1 MDWNAAIETNRE
13 ALRRVLAMLVAMV
26 GSGPLGGTKS
36 PETGL
41 SGERTPEAMAGARP
55 TLPRYLHR
63 AVLAL
68 LRPAEA
74 AARRLVIIV
83 ARDLAA
89 PPSAPR
95 LGRRSAAR
103 GGAAVAA
110 PRHTRPLCLPLF
122 DPLPRWN
129 RRHRPAAAG
138 MPRISFPGFTTPQP
152 IPHPPNDFDR
162 VGATR
167 LAARLAAL
175 GRALDDLPRQ
185 ATRFARW
192 RDARDVRRRRLETG
206 ASRRIG
212 RVSALRPG
220 RPPGLKPARRDGWAH
235 EVHAVLDTVHG
246 LAFWALEPA
255 DTS

>member
-129 RRHRPAAAG
+129 RRQCNAAAG
-138 MPRISFPGFTTPQP
+138 MPRISFPGFTQPAP
-152 IPHPPNDFDR
+152 IPQPPNDFDR

-167 LAARLAAL
+167 LASRLAAL

-192 RDARDVRRRRLETG
+192 RAARDARRRRLESG

-220 RPPGLKPARRDGWAH
+220 RPPGLKPARRNGWAH

>member
-74 AARRLVIIV
+74 AARRLVIVV
-83 ARDLAA
+83 ARDLVV
-89 PPSAPR
+89 PPSTPR
-95 LGRRSAAR
+95 LGRRPAAR
-103 GGAAVAA
+103 GGAAVAE
-110 PRHTRPLCLPLF
+110 PRRTRPLCLPLF

-129 RRHRPAAAG
+129 RRHRPAAG
-138 MPRISFPGFTTPQP
+138 MPRISFPGFTAPQP
-152 IPHPPNDFDR
+152 IPQPPNDFDR

-167 LAARLAAL
+167 LALRLAAL

-192 RDARDVRRRRLETG
+192 RDARDARRRRLETG
-206 ASRRIG
+206 ASRRIS

-220 RPPGLKPARRDGWAH
+220 RPPGLNPARRNGWAH

>member
-13 ALRRVLAMLVAMV
+13 ALRRVLAMLVALV
-26 GSGPLGGTKS
+26 GSGPLGGTQS
-36 PETGL
+36 PEIGF
-41 SGERTPEAMAGARP
+41 SSEPTPEAIATARP

-83 ARDLAA
+83 ARDLVT

-95 LGRRSAAR
+95 LGRRPAAH
-103 GGAAVAA
+103 GGTGVAE
-110 PRHTRPLCLPLF
+110 PRRPLCLPLF
-122 DPLPRWN
+122 DPLPRWK

-138 MPRISFPGFTTPQP
+138 MPRISFPGFTAPQP
-152 IPHPPNDFDR
+152 IPQPPNDFDK

-167 LAARLAAL
+167 LALRLAAL

-192 RDARDVRRRRLETG
+192 RAARDARRRRLETG
-206 ASRRIG
+206 ASRRIS

>member
-26 GSGPLGGTKS
+26 RSGPHGGTNS
-36 PETGL
+36 PETDF

-95 LGRRSAAR
+95 LGTRPVAR
-103 GGAAVAA
+103 GGAGVAE
-110 PRHTRPLCLPLF
+110 RRTRPLCLPLF

-129 RRHRPAAAG
+129 RHHRPPAAG
-138 MPRISFPGFTTPQP
+138 LPRISFPGFTAPQP
-152 IPHPPNDFDR
+152 IPQPPTDFDR

-167 LAARLAAL
+167 LALRLAAL

-192 RDARDVRRRRLETG
+192 RDARDARRKRLETG
-206 ASRRIG
+206 ASRRIS

-220 RPPGLKPARRDGWAH
+220 RPPGLKPARRNGWSH

>member
-26 GSGPLGGTKS
+26 TSGPLGGRKS
-36 PETGL
+36 PETGV
-41 SGERTPEAMAGARP
+41 SGEPTPETVAGARP
-55 TLPRYLHR
+55 TVPRYLHR

-83 ARDLAA
+83 ARDLVA

-95 LGRRSAAR
+95 LGRRPVAPSGA
-103 GGAAVAA
+103 GAAE
-110 PRHTRPLCLPLF
+110 PRRARPLCLPLF

-138 MPRISFPGFTTPQP
+138 MPRISFPGFTQPSP
-152 IPHPPNDFDR
+152 IPQPPNDFDR
-162 VGATR
+162 VSATR
-167 LAARLAAL
+167 LALRLAAL

-192 RDARDVRRRRLETG
+192 RDARDARRRRLESGT
-206 ASRRIG
+206 SRRIG

-220 RPPGLKPARRDGWAH
+220 RPPGLKPARRDVWAH